1 MDRAE
6 RTGFGIDPL
15 GDVEVQRALALA
27 RARESYPAVPRE
39 TLLGYCEAAWAVALK
54 ADPLSHDLQGSFDR
68 ALLII
73 AWTQRRSGGRVPLRD
88 LVDQTVPRVA
98 LEPFISERIAAPVAE
113 ELVLGE
119 AAEEPSSSRRPL
131 LRVPFTSPLPVGAAI
146 AAGFVGL
153 AILNETEVLPIAPL
167 QPTSEDAAIGTEK
180 ADRADGSGERAAS
193 GSAATAAAAGPT
205 LGSESVLGGLSDA
218 ATRAQAGA
226 VGAQHAA
233 GEAPSGSADRLATG
247 NDRSAVSAKSA
258 GESVIAAAAPVPPAD
273 PAPVAE
279 VPAAPAPAP
288 APQPV
293 VRIQMPPPAMVVE
306 VSVPPSRTEHPAEH
320 GDEEGSGENA
330 PIEPDHAPNSDDRSD
345 LGESGDGDD
354 GDGGN
359 DRGDEHDRGG
369 DERRGGNGWER
380 RSDRLENTPAVQP
393 EDDGTAAPE
402 TPAPRVRPA
411 PPVAPAPPV
420 TPAPSA
426 QPAPPAPSADP
437 ASPVVPAP
445 PADPAAPAAGPAAPP
460 A

>member
-1 MDRAE
+1 MDHSE

-54 ADPLSHDLQGSFDR
+54 ADPRGHDLQDSFDR

-98 LEPFISERIAAPVAE
+98 LEPFISERIAPPVGE

-167 QPTSEDAAIGTEK
+167 QPTGSENAPTGTDK
-180 ADRADGSGERAAS
+180 ADRADGSRGHAAS
-193 GSAATAAAAGPT
+193 DSAATAADAGPT
-205 LGSESVLGGLSDA
+205 LGSASVLGSLSDA
-218 ATRAQAGA
+218 AAQAHAGA

-233 GEAPSGSADRLATG
+233 AEAPSGSADRLVTG
-247 NDRSAVSAKSA
+247 NERSAVSAKSA
-258 GESVIAAAAPVPPAD
+258 GESVIAAAAPVPAAETAPAAEGPAT
-273 PAPVAE
+273 PAPT
-279 VPAAPAPAP
+279 P

-320 GDEEGSGENA
+320 GDEDSPGENA
-330 PIEPDHAPNSDDRSD
+330 PTEPDDAPNADDPSD
-345 LGESGDGDD
+345 LGERAGGDE
-354 GDGGN
+354 DGGS
-359 DRGDEHDRGG
+359 DGGDENDRGG
-369 DERRGGNGWER
+369 DEWRGGDGWER
-380 RSDRLENTPAVQP
+380 RSDRLENTPVAQP
-393 EDDGTAAPE
+393 EGDGTAAPE
-402 TPAPRVRPA
+402 TPTPRVRPA
-411 PPVAPAPPV
+411 PPAVPAAPVAPAPPA
-420 TPAPSA
+420 TPAP
-426 QPAPPAPSADP
+426 PGPSADP
-437 ASPVVPAP
+437 ASPVAPAP
-445 PADPAAPAAGPAAPP
+445 PANPAAPAADPAPP
-460 A
+460 PA